1 MITFHF
7 ITPEKRV
14 KKLEKTKLEPL
25 SEHPLVSIIVPSY
38 NQGAFI
44 RQTIE
49 SCLEQ
54 DYRPIEIIVM
64 DGASTDNTVE
74 VLESFGDIPEL
85 NWISEPDDGVV
96 DAVNKG
102 LKKAKGEI
110 AAIQSSDDYYLP
122 NAFSTV
128 VDAFQSHPDAGMI
141 FGDVERVDAEGQ
153 HQFFLH
159 QPPFSL
165 ARLLSREV
173 LILQQASFFRREL
186 AVSIGGWNPE
196 IPYVPDTDL
205 WIRLAFHFGVG
216 QCRAVLAAGRR
227 HPGQRDINRERI
239 YSDYLKMLRLSSELA
254 TAPIYLKL
262 AAKAGAALLKFR
274 YGGPWANGQ
283 LLRAAWTALLCRPA
297 LIRSPVLPNHRLV
310 PGYFA
315 LTRLKQKLGCWMH
328 ERWRTEWVLRAP
340 TLARRRGMEW
350 QDLCNRNETVLRFDG
365 EAGRTCSWNDS
376 SLLTVCRVFPR
387 VGNRLLRHTWTTTN
401 PAGIP
406 APVSIILP
414 VRGLDRF
421 EPVQRVANTLIQMAG
436 PDSEVLL
443 CEHDVSPNYDRQW
456 PRGIRPVFIPAKE
469 GEAFNK
475 SRAMNAGA
483 RAARCSLLLFHDLD
497 MFPPPDYLFQTLE
510 KISRGWDAVR
520 PIRFLFLL
528 DERSSQT
535 VMQTGGM
542 QDLKKIEQV
551 KQNFPGLSTAI
562 LRDTYLELGGHDE
575 RFVGWGGEDLEF
587 LDRLQTCKLYPG
599 SFLPAIHLWHPP
611 AEQKHNRH
619 GNADLLKSILAE
631 PRALRIEAC
640 RKKMERHI

>member
-1 MITFHF
+1 MSDR
-7 ITPEKRV
+7 EN
-14 KKLEKTKLEPL
+14 
-25 SEHPLVSIIVPSY
+25 PLVSVIVPSF

-85 NWISEPDDGVV
+85 NWVSEADDGVV

-102 LKKAKGEI
+102 LKKATGEI

-122 NAFSTV
+122 GCFSTV
-128 VDAFQSHPDAGMI
+128 IDAFHKNSDAGLV
-141 FGDVERVDAEGQ
+141 FGNVERVDAEGN
-153 HQFFLH
+153 HQFFFR

-165 ARLLSREV
+165 ARLLAREV
-173 LILQQASFFRREL
+173 ILSQPATFFRREL
-186 AVSIGGWNPE
+186 AVDLGGWNPS

-205 WIRLAFHFGVG
+205 WIRLAFQSRVV
-216 QCRAVLAAGRR
+216 QLRAVLAAGRR
-227 HPGQRDINRERI
+227 HPDQRDTNRKRI
-239 YSDYLKMLRLSSELA
+239 YSDYFQMLENSRELA
-254 TAPIYLKL
+254 EASWVLKR
-262 AAKAGAALLKFR
+262 AAKAGASRLKLR
-274 YGGPWANGQ
+274 YGGPWTSMQRLQIVWSAVFFH
-283 LLRAAWTALLCRPA
+283 PA
-297 LIRSPVLPNHRLV
+297 FLFSPAFKRHRLI
-310 PGYFA
+310 PGYFV
-315 LTRLKQKLGCWMH
+315 LTRLKQNAGCWLH
-328 ERWRTEWVLRAP
+328 ERWRTELVLRAP
-340 TLARRRGMEW
+340 ALARRMGMEW
-350 QDLCNRNETVLRFDG
+350 QDLCNRNETVLRPDG
-365 EAGRTCSWNDS
+365 GTGRICSWKDS
-376 SLLTVCRVFPR
+376 SVLTVCRVFPK
-387 VGNRLLRHTWTTTN
+387 VGNRLLRHVWT
-401 PAGIP
+401 PAEP
-406 APVSIILP
+406 AETPVPVSIILP

-443 CEHDVSPNYDRQW
+443 CEHDVAPKYDRDW
-456 PRGIRPVFIPAKE
+456 PRGIRHVFVPAKE

-483 RAARCSLLLFHDLD
+483 MSARCSVLLFHDLD

-510 KISRGWDAVR
+510 KFSRGWNAVR

-528 DERSSQT
+528 DEMDSQKL
-535 VMQTGGM
+535 MQTEGLP
-542 QDLKKIEQV
+542 DLQKIENV
-551 KQNFPGLSTAI
+551 KQNFPGLSMAI
-562 LRDTYLELGGHDE
+562 LRDTYLKLGGHDE

-587 LDRLQTCKLYPG
+587 LDRLQTCRLYPG

-619 GNADLLKSILAE
+619 GNTDLLKTVLAE
-631 PRALRIEAC
+631 PRELRIAAC
-640 RKKMERHI
+640 RKKLESHK